1 MLTNYIMAPKPMT
14 KEQFINLLHTVLEEK
29 QQQKKITQIKYVEPY
44 DYLYNKCLLGYDIS
58 YVKKVYEETKFNF
71 KSPGDGISNGE
82 ASSHL
87 KFVIETLVK
96 CYSKEEVVNIL
107 KDL

>member
-1 MLTNYIMAPKPMT
+1 MSHKPMT
-14 KEQFINLLHTVLEEK
+14 KEQFINLLHTVLKEK
-29 QQQKKITQIKYVEPY
+29 QQQQITQITYVEPY
-44 DYLYNKCLLGYDIS
+44 NYLYNKCLLGYDLAYAKHS
-58 YVKKVYEETKFNF
+58 YEENKFNF
-71 KSPGDGISNGE
+71 KTESPELPKIE